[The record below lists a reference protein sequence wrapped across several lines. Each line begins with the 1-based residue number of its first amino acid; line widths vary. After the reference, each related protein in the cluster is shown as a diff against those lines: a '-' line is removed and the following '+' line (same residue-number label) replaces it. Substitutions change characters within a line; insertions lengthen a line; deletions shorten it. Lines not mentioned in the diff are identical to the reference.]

1 MIDPSGIKPKNDKL
15 IVKEIKPGV
24 YTIENAY
31 EGVHEDFTTSNFDV
45 VESST
50 VEGQSDSRD
59 RSVEDWRAKFG
70 TQERTTITIEQ
81 PDTYNLGTQERTTI
95 TIEQPDTNTTIS
107 EDTMSEDTTTKLK
120 NQ

>member
-15 IVKEIKPGV
+15 IVKEVKPGV
-24 YTIENAY
+24 HTIENAY

-45 VESST
+45 VEPSN
-50 VEGQSDSRD
+50 VEGQSDSTD
-59 RSVEDWRAKFG
+59 KSIENWRAAFG

-81 PDTYNLGTQERTTI
+81 L
-95 TIEQPDTNTTIS
+95 DTNTTT
-107 EDTMSEDTTTKLK
+107 EEDTTRKLK